1 MNNLLTILRALI
13 ATSETGSGFA
23 ATFGGRVY
31 LDAAP
36 ADSTLPVCV
45 YTASQNRY
53 ERTFDG
59 TLHSVLVTFEMVDT
73 TANPDTL
80 TTASARLGSLMDGTV
95 STGTGYARVVFLLR
109 QRGAPVFADDIWSV
123 TDVYEMIGLQKT

>member
-1 MNNLLTILRALI
+1 MNNLLVILRTVIL
-13 ATSETGSGFA
+13 TSTGPTGFA
-23 ATFGGRVY
+23 GTFSGRVY
-31 LDAAP
+31 LDNAP
-36 ADSTLPVCV
+36 ADVAFPLCV
-45 YTASQNRY
+45 YTASENRY

-59 TLHSVLVTFEMVDT
+59 TMHSVLVTFEMADT

-80 TTASARLGSLMDGTV
+80 TTASARLKTLLDEAV
-95 STGTGYARVVFLLR
+95 SSGTGYARVVFLLR

>member
-13 ATSETGSGFA
+13 ASSGSGTGFA
-23 ATFGGRVY
+23 ATLAGRVY

-36 ADSTLPVCV
+36 ADVSFPLCV
-45 YTASQNRY
+45 YTASENRY

-59 TLHSVLVTFEMVDT
+59 TMHSVLVTFEMADT

-80 TTASARLGSLMDGTV
+80 TTASARLKTLLDETDS
-95 STGTGYARVVFLLR
+95 SGTGYARVVFLLR

>member
-1 MNNLLTILRALI
+1 VNNLLAILRSLI
-13 ATSETGSGFA
+13 ATSGTGTGFA

-36 ADSTLPVCV
+36 GDSTLPVCV
-45 YTASQNRY
+45 YTATQNRF

-59 TLHSVLVTFEMVDT
+59 TLESVLVTFEMADT
-73 TANPDTL
+73 TTAPNTL
-80 TTASARLGSLMDGTV
+80 TTASARLQLLMDETV
-95 STGTGYARVVFLLR
+95 SSGIGYARVVFLLR
-109 QRGAPVFADDIWSV
+109 QRGAPVFADDIWTV